1 MSIKCFAFFKQSIC
15 SVKFIQNS
23 KASIV
28 DIESLMVVI
37 MIFIGRQKWQMIARM
52 AIYCEHIGDNMP
64 NPYGNWG
71 AKYLVFLSSRSLK
84 TRENILVLLSL
95 YIF

>member
-1 MSIKCFAFFKQSIC
+1 MSIKFFAFLKQNIS

-52 AIYCEHIGDNMP
+52 AIYCKHIGDNMP
-64 NPYGNWG
+64 NPYGNWVG
-71 AKYLVFLSSRSLK
+71 SANQRSNAIGNGITYHK
-84 TRENILVLLSL
+84 FERVHIAGS
-95 YIF
+95 